1 MGQDMNEATRVM
13 GAAGTP
19 PDDKTMVAGTM
30 PSDRTMVAGAPPMAG
45 ATQMGQ
51 TVVCVIC
58 RTTNSGL
65 ETYCGECGFLL
76 ASTPGSAAEAPAE
89 EALSLELV
97 ENTTGRKFRLK
108 SGVNTVGRETSDIL
122 LMDSTVSRR
131 HAQVTVEN
139 GSVSVTDNGSTNGS
153 MVDGVRLGPNQPT
166 PVPPGSTVRFG
177 NATLTLSGGAPA
189 EATSVITPPAEV
201 TVQVGAAPDAN
212 YDQTLIG
219 VPGEAPSTPVA
230 PAATDT
236 GIPEAAPEPAAASAP
251 AAVARLTPTS
261 PGAPE
266 IEIREGVI
274 TIGRRAGN
282 DVVISTDNYVSG
294 SHARVDCDSTGC
306 YLTDLGSTNGTTV
319 NGVRL
324 APNAKQAL
332 LDGDGVSLGQTAYVF
347 ETILPETPGTESL
360 EFSTEEEPAAHDAGA
375 EPHVE
380 GGHE

>member
-30 PSDRTMVAGAPPMAG
+30 PSAAPPMAG

-51 TVVCVIC
+51 TVVCIIC

-76 ASTPGSAAEAPAE
+76 ASTPGTAAEASPE
-89 EALSLELV
+89 ESVSLELV
-97 ENTTGRKFRLK
+97 ENTSGRKFHLK
-108 SGVNTVGRETSDIL
+108 SGANTVGRETSDIL

-139 GSVSVTDNGSTNGS
+139 GSVSVTDLSSTNGT

-166 PVPPGSTVRFG
+166 PLPPGSMVRFG
-177 NATLTLSGGAPA
+177 NATLTLSGGAAA
-189 EATSVITPPAEV
+189 EATSVIAPPAEV
-201 TVQVGAAPDAN
+201 TVQVEAAPDVN

-219 VPGEAPSTPVA
+219 VPGEAPSAPVA

-236 GIPEAAPEPAAASAP
+236 GIPEAAAEPVAAAPAP
-251 AAVARLTPTS
+251 SAVARLNPTS

-266 IEIREGVI
+266 IEIREGAI
-274 TIGRRAGN
+274 TVGRRAGN
-282 DVVISTDNYVSG
+282 DVVISNDAYVSG
-294 SHARVDCDSTGC
+294 SHARIDCDSSGC

-332 LDGDGVSLGQTAYVF
+332 MDGDGVSLGQTAYIF
-347 ETILPETPGTESL
+347 EVTLEEAPGTESL
-360 EFSTEEEPAAHDAGA
+360 EPPGDHPTPAEEGA
-375 EPHVE
+375 EPHAE